1 MFDWQEIETVLL
13 DMDGTILDLHF
24 DNHFWLEHLPK
35 RYSEITGISLSNARA
50 ELDQYY
56 HEVAGT
62 IHWYC
67 LDYWAKKVQLPI
79 TELKKEVQHLI
90 SLRTDAVEF
99 LLALKQANKDIV
111 LVTNA
116 HPESLSLKIER
127 TQLDQYFNTM
137 YSTHQF
143 GVTKEDQ
150 QLWHKLQAHHGF
162 DKTKTLFIDDSIT
175 ILQSAQKYGFNYLL
189 AVANPDSKKAQN
201 TISEFCAIT
210 DFRSL
215 LPALNASNR
224 SE

>member
-1 MFDWQEIETVLL
+1 MLDWQEIETVLL

-35 RYSEITGISLSNARA
+35 RYSENTQIPLAEAKA
-50 ELDQYY
+50 ELASYY

-62 IHWYC
+62 IKWYC
-67 LDYWAKKVQLPI
+67 LDYWAEKTKLPI

-90 SLRTDAVEF
+90 SLRADAVDF
-99 LLALKQANKDIV
+99 LIALKKANKDIV

-116 HPESLSLKIER
+116 HPDSLSLKIER
-127 TQLDQYFNTM
+127 TQLDQYFDTL

-143 GVTKEDQ
+143 GVTKEY
-150 QLWHKLQAHHGF
+150 QLLWQKLQSQHGF
-162 DKTKTLFIDDSIT
+162 SLKNTLFIDDSEA
-175 ILQSAQKYGFNYLL
+175 ILQSAKTFGFKYLL
-189 AVANPDSKKAQN
+189 GVANPDSKKAQN
-201 TISEFCAIT
+201 PITEFCAIT

-215 LPALNASNR
+215 IPAI